1 MCNKKYSEIE
11 KRRLTERIELLS
23 EQFLNTK
30 ETHTKQLSS
39 KLNALSLLV
48 ESEDVFSLKTFLT
61 NITREWREKQG
72 NI

>member
-1 MCNKKYSEIE
+1 MCNEKYSEIE
-11 KRRLTERIELLS
+11 KRRLTERIKLLS